1 MQSEVF
7 RENAENCA
15 VLAEAASNEPTFLR
29 YKRMEAAWLA
39 LAREQDWLMETVQ
52 SKCMRCRRCLPD
64 QALAQNPLR
73 RAIEVTSRMP
83 RCGSSNGG

>member
-1 MQSEVF
+1 MESDVF

-39 LAREQDWLMETVQ
+39 LAREQDWLDGKIGLIQVH
-52 SKCMRCRRCLPD
+52 
-64 QALAQNPLR
+64 A
-73 RAIEVTSRMP
+73 MP
-83 RCGSSNGG
+83 QMSSGSGAG

>member
-39 LAREQDWLMETVQ
+39 LAREQDWLDGKIGPIQMH
-52 SKCMRCRRCLPD
+52 
-64 QALAQNPLR
+64 A
-73 RAIEVTSRMP
+73 MP
-83 RCGSSNGG
+83 HMFSGSGAGGKSIASGHGR